1 MGQCSFKHDN
11 DLTHGGQNIS
21 KSLRNLNSALSA
33 LATNLSKNNFD
44 FKFVIGR
51 GGFGKVCVN
60 MNNFLFNEIIN

>member
-1 MGQCSFKHDN
+1 MGDK
-11 DLTHGGQNIS
+11 IS
-21 KSLRNLNSALSA
+21 VSLNNNKSNLNPVLSA

-60 MNNFLFNEIIN
+60 MNNFLFNEIMNWNFA